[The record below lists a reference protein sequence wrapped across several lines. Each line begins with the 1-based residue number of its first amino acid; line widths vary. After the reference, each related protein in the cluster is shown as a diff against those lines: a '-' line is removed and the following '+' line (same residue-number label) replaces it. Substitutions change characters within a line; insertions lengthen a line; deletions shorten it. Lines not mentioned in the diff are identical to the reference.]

1 MRKVN
6 NTSHT
11 GPVLIKCLNF
21 LNVAK
26 TLLISRV
33 SVRCEEIKVQVQET
47 FCIRFG
53 IEQGPTDACVCM
65 ELCGI
70 RITVKVRKGVA
81 SVL

>member
-6 NTSHT
+6 STSPT
-11 GPVLIKCLNF
+11 ALLLIRCLNF
-21 LNVAK
+21 INVAK

-33 SVRCEEIKVQVQET
+33 RLRCEEIEVQAQEM

-53 IEQGPTDACVCM
+53 IEQGPPDDYVCV

-70 RITVKVRKGVA
+70 RITVKRKGVA